1 MKNKINKIVKND
13 KGFSAEIVTMKLQ
26 KASRYGLPKFKKKSG
41 QQSYT
46 TNNQIPN
53 DKNTIIKDT
62 IRLENSFIFLP
73 KIKDGIK
80 IIIHRD
86 ISKNMIIKSVTVRK
100 SYSDFYEASILVE
113 YQSNVNLLPLD
124 SITNDKVEGLDF
136 SVPNKFID
144 SLGQKANSQ
153 DYYKTMEK
161 EIALLNQQ
169 LAKNK
174 TISEKIF
181 TDDKANDYQGKNIL
195 KLQNKINRIHFKLKM
210 SRKQENHILA
220 NKLLKQYDLIV
231 LEDIDL
237 RNMSQGFKLGKSI
250 YDKGFGE
257 LREILAYKAVELGK
271 YVVKVDRFF
280 PSSQI
285 CSCCNHRNKRLH
297 LNNRVFICEKCNLK
311 ICRDQNSAINLK
323 NEGIRILR
331 EMLMGVYKPKK
342 RDPNKQ
348 LLSII
353 RESNTPIEPAND
365 LSLGSTFRNT
375 KSELH
380 GKNKPLLQA
389 HCAK

>member
-1 MKNKINKIVKND
+1 
-13 KGFSAEIVTMKLQ
+13 
-26 KASRYGLPKFKKKSG
+26 
-41 QQSYT
+41 
-46 TNNQIPN
+46 
-53 DKNTIIKDT
+53 
-62 IRLENSFIFLP
+62 
-73 KIKDGIK
+73 
-80 IIIHRD
+80 
-86 ISKNMIIKSVTVRK
+86 
-100 SYSDFYEASILVE
+100 
-113 YQSNVNLLPLD
+113 
-124 SITNDKVEGLDF
+124 
-136 SVPNKFID
+136 
-144 SLGQKANSQ
+144 
-153 DYYKTMEK
+153 
-161 EIALLNQQ
+161 
-169 LAKNK
+169 
-174 TISEKIF
+174 
-181 TDDKANDYQGKNIL
+181 
-195 KLQNKINRIHFKLKM
+195 
-210 SRKQENHILA
+210 
-220 NKLLKQYDLIV
+220 
-231 LEDIDL
+231 
-237 RNMSQGFKLGKSI
+237 MSQGFKLGKSI

-257 LREILAYKAVELGK
+257 LREILSYKAIELGK

-353 RESNTPIEPAND
+353 RDSNTPIEPAND

-389 HCAK
+389 QCAK

>member
-1 MKNKINKIVKND
+1 MIKNKAFVFRIFPNEDQKQFFAQTFGNIRYLYNKFIYDNYDELLLRQLSVPQQPSKFKKVEESSFLKKGDSLALANNYLNQKDALKRANSFETINAMKNKINKIVKND

-46 TNNQIPN
+46 TNNQVPN

-181 TDDKANDYQGKNIL
+181 TDDKTNDYQGKNL
-195 KLQNKINRIHFKLKM
+195 NKLQNKI
-210 SRKQENHILA
+210 
-220 NKLLKQYDLIV
+220 
-231 LEDIDL
+231 
-237 RNMSQGFKLGKSI
+237 
-250 YDKGFGE
+250 
-257 LREILAYKAVELGK
+257 
-271 YVVKVDRFF
+271 
-280 PSSQI
+280 
-285 CSCCNHRNKRLH
+285 
-297 LNNRVFICEKCNLK
+297 
-311 ICRDQNSAINLK
+311 
-323 NEGIRILR
+323 
-331 EMLMGVYKPKK
+331 
-342 RDPNKQ
+342 
-348 LLSII
+348 
-353 RESNTPIEPAND
+353 
-365 LSLGSTFRNT
+365 
-375 KSELH
+375 
-380 GKNKPLLQA
+380 
-389 HCAK
+389 